1 MNPVHI
7 LAVPRNKLEPPMQ
20 AIFAPLALRPMER
33 RERPLP

>member
-20 AIFAPLALRPMER
+20 AIFTPLALRLMNR